1 MAVKQYWFRSTMQSN
16 EDGSR
21 ILLHKVSS
29 LREFSGI
36 FYENVT
42 KSSEISFGEEAR
54 DPLNWLSF

>member
-1 MAVKQYWFRSTMQSN
+1 MAVKQHWFRPTMQPN

-21 ILLHKVSS
+21 ILLHKVSP

-42 KSSEISFGEEAR
+42 KSSEISFGEEAKN
-54 DPLNWLSF
+54 PFNWLSF